1 MLVLFGEGVLKDVC
15 AVEVKPMDIGE
26 GKIVG
31 TQINFTLTSGDR
43 LEYIYDQN
51 IPIENSGQPSISCA
65 LCTTTEKP
73 ISPANP

>member
-51 IPIENSGQPSISCA
+51 IPIENAQALSHTLFYPESI
-65 LCTTTEKP
+65 LQIQLTP
-73 ISPANP
+73 I